1 MIYEL
6 TRVKR
11 NLTILQIQQSTH
23 QTVYRSKLQL
33 KRSAKKER
41 GFINNFEVLT
51 SLNRREVSKNKKQ
64 VKSAKKRENGK
75 SDF

>member
-6 TRVKR
+6 TRVKW

-51 SLNRREVSKNKKQ
+51 SLNRREVSENKKQ

>member
-33 KRSAKKER
+33 KKSAKKER